1 MAVLTTTVLTLLAIF
16 SLLCLFKPTRA
27 WLITFY
33 YSMVILKR
41 GSDAQDDE
49 GFRAVFDEVGREWGK
64 QIIRLYDITLEVTG
78 TMPERPCLI
87 LCNHQS
93 AFDVPCL
100 LSASTKG
107 ISFMPKGEIRKVPG
121 VGRVLERSGSIY
133 LDRSDG
139 EAAKRAMD
147 AAASALKERSFL
159 IFPEGTRSRDGIA
172 GFKKG
177 AFHVATAARVP
188 LLPVALAGSDDPS
201 SLDPSRK
208 LVRLAFGKPI
218 EVKGTESIEGLLTKA
233 RTEIIQL
240 NLALGGKGAKP
251 GTEQQHVAPKGN
263 PTKKNQKSLSA
274 WLQP

>member
-1 MAVLTTTVLTLLAIF
+1 MAALTTTALTLLAIF

-27 WLITFY
+27 WLLTFY
-33 YSMVILKR
+33 YSLIILSR
-41 GSDAQDDE
+41 GSSLDDD
-49 GFRAVFDEVGREWGK
+49 GFRAVLDEVGRVWG
-64 QIIRLYDITLEVTG
+64 QRLLALYNITLEVTG
-78 TMPERPCLI
+78 TMPEGPCLI

-100 LSASTKG
+100 LSVATKS
-107 ISFMPKGEIRKVPG
+107 ISFMPKAEIRKIPG
-121 VGRVLERSGSIY
+121 IGRILERSGSIY
-133 LDRSDG
+133 LDRSDS

-159 IFPEGTRSRDGIA
+159 IFPEGTRSREGIA

-218 EVKGTESIEGLLTKA
+218 EVKGTESIEGLLTRV

>member
-1 MAVLTTTVLTLLAIF
+1 MAVLTTTAMIILAIF

-33 YSMVILKR
+33 YSLVILSR
-41 GSDAQDDE
+41 GSSQDDE
-49 GFRAVFDEVGREWGK
+49 GFRAVFDKVAKEWGE
-64 QIIRLYDITLEVTG
+64 RVLALYGITLEVTG
-78 TMPERPCLI
+78 AMPESPCLI

-93 AFDVPCL
+93 ALDMPCL
-100 LSASTKG
+100 LSVATKG
-107 ISFMPKGEIRKVPG
+107 ISFMPKAEIKKLPG
-121 VGRVLERSGSIY
+121 IGLMLERSGSIY
-133 LDRSDG
+133 LDRSNSDS
-139 EAAKRAMD
+139 AKRAMD

-159 IFPEGTRSRDGIA
+159 IFPEGTRSREGIA

-177 AFHVATAARVP
+177 AFHVAKAARVP
-188 LLPVALAGSDDPS
+188 LLPVAIAGSDDIS

-218 EVKGTESIEGLLTKA
+218 EVRGTESIEELLTRA
-233 RTEIIQL
+233 RTEILQL

-251 GTEQQHVAPKGN
+251 DTEQQHVAPKGN